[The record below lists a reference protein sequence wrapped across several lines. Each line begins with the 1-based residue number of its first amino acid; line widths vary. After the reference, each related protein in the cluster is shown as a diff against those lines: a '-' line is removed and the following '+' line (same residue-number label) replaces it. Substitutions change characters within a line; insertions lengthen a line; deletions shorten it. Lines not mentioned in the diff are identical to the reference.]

1 MIRLSLALL
10 AALAFPAVAQDA
22 PASFGYGT
30 LIETTGGAALYAVR
44 LPVAVY
50 QRSTRADLADV
61 RVFNAGA
68 QPVPHAIRPQ
78 AVPDGPAPA
87 AVPLPIFPLPV
98 AHGHAG
104 PAAFDVRIQG
114 GGTLVAVRGAARD
127 DSDADGGWLV
137 DASALRTPVA
147 ALDLAFAGTAP
158 LVTRVNVDASD
169 DLRTFRTVAANAAV
183 VRTQVGGQ
191 QLAQLRIELGGI
203 RAKYLRIA
211 GAGGALPAALE
222 RVAAVPPAPSGV
234 AVREHLLAA
243 QAKADGS
250 GNYVFELDGAYP
262 ADRVGVEL
270 KEDNSVVSFELE
282 ARTGSDGDWVHL
294 ARGTAYRL
302 KQNGVTVTSPPLAM
316 RPGAWRQWRLKAVG
330 SAPTTESPRL
340 RLEWI
345 PAELVF
351 AARGSGPFMLAYG
364 SGAVTTPTAMP
375 IDTLIP
381 GYGTDK
387 AIEPATATAGQ
398 NVQLAGPSAL
408 KPEADMKQWGL
419 WSVMAAGALMLGMM
433 AARLLRRQR

>member
-1 MIRLSLALL
+1 MTRLPLALL
-10 AALAFPAVAQDA
+10 AALAFPAAAQDA

-78 AVPDGPAPA
+78 AVPDGTTPA

-98 AHGHAG
+98 AHGDAG

-114 GGTLVAVRGAARD
+114 GGTLVAVHGAVRD
-127 DSDADGGWLV
+127 DADGGWLV
-137 DASALRTPVA
+137 DASALHTPVA
-147 ALDLAFAGTAP
+147 ALDLAFAGVAP
-158 LVTRVNVDASD
+158 LVARVNVDASD

-191 QLAQLRIELGGI
+191 QLAQLRIDLGGV

-250 GNYVFELDGAYP
+250 GNFVFELDGAYP

-270 KEDNSVVSFELE
+270 REDNSVVSFELE

-302 KQNGVTVTSPPLAM
+302 KQNGVTVTSPPLAV
-316 RPGAWRQWRLKAVG
+316 RPGAWRQWRLRTIG
-330 SAPTTESPRL
+330 SGRTTDSPRL

-364 SGAVTTPTAMP
+364 SGAVTAPTAMP
-375 IDTLIP
+375 IATLIP

-387 AIEPATATAGQ
+387 AIEPATATTGQ
-398 NVQLAGPSAL
+398 NVQLAGPPAL
-408 KPEADMKQWGL
+408 KPAADMKHWGL